1 MIVGHSTE
9 AKRRVVRGGAVYPDG
24 LAWQWVLLPSGV
36 RSTVARPS
44 ARSLRYD
51 REAVID
57 QSQTLSVSEGERP
70 TTLPARSS

>member
-36 RSTVARPS
+36 RSTTARPS
-44 ARSLRYD
+44 ARISPVRPRGRHRPELRPW
-51 REAVID
+51 A
-57 QSQTLSVSEGERP
+57 L
-70 TTLPARSS
+70 ARG